1 MAGGEVGREGAQDVV
16 STRRGAHGEEEPCTL
31 EVGQQGE
38 LLQQPRLFEQ
48 TSVGVGG
55 DKPWV
60 PERGAQRNEPA
71 LRLTRIATPVH

>member
-1 MAGGEVGREGAQDVV
+1 MAVAGGEVGREGAQDLV

-55 DKPWV
+55 DKP
-60 PERGAQRNEPA
+60 GAQRNEPA